1 MRSLLLTLG
10 LVAVVFP
17 SALHTQPRQDLLRG
31 LSSMTVLIAVDEEA
45 RDAGLAP
52 ECLRTAVELRLRQSR
67 IPVLDESSVSLS
79 VSVDLVEIAG
89 RGGGY
94 AFAVKLKLREP
105 VYPMRQVLD
114 KVLES
119 DTEPITLGEFF
130 LLRGVPNQAVTW
142 EAAMVGT
149 TPRGTARAFIRDG
162 LLERVDSFANEYLAA
177 NAG

>member
-1 MRSLLLTLG
+1 MKV
-10 LVAVVFP
+10 LV
-17 SALHTQPRQDLLRG
+17 
-31 LSSMTVLIAVDEEA
+31 AVDEEA

-52 ECLRTAVELRLRQSR
+52 ESLRTAVELRLRQSR

-94 AFAVKLKLREP
+94 AFSVKLKLREP

-114 KVLES
+114 QVLES

-130 LLRGVPNQAVTW
+130 LLRGVPNQAVPGKRRWWDDTQGCRTSVHPGW
-142 EAAMVGT
+142 SSRESRQFRQRAPRSERSVG
-149 TPRGTARAFIRDG
+149 AR
-162 LLERVDSFANEYLAA
+162 LLPVVAYS
-177 NAG
+177 